1 MAIQHA
7 SLGQLIDIKALAEY
21 SPDAPST
28 SLIKADQLQLLH
40 LLLPAG
46 HSLSEHK
53 LAGELCIQCLAGRVR
68 LDMHGT
74 HLPLSAGQ
82 LTVLRASEA
91 HAVVAELDSSL
102 LLTLVHKT
110 Q

>member
-1 MAIQHA
+1 MALQHA
-7 SLGQLIDIKALAEY
+7 NHGQLIDLKTLAEY
-21 SPDAPST
+21 SPDSPST

-40 LLLPAG
+40 LVLPKG
-46 HSLSEHK
+46 QHMHEHK
-53 LAGELCIQCLAGRVR
+53 LAGELSIQCLAGRIR

-82 LTVLRASEA
+82 MTLLRGGEA

-102 LLTLVHKT
+102 LLTLVL
-110 Q
+110 

>member
-7 SLGQLIDIKALAEY
+7 SLGQLIDLKALTEYNAE
-21 SPDAPST
+21 AQST

-46 HSLSEHK
+46 QHLSQHK

-68 LDMHGT
+68 LDMAGT
-74 HLPLSAGQ
+74 QLPLSAGQ
-82 LTVLRASEA
+82 LTVLRANEA

-102 LLTLVHKT
+102 LLTVVHKI
-110 Q
+110 

>member
-7 SLGQLIDIKALAEY
+7 SLGQLIDLKALTEY
-21 SPDAPST
+21 SADSPST

-53 LAGELCIQCLAGRVR
+53 LAGELSIQCLAGRVR

-102 LLTLVHKT
+102 LLTLVHKV
-110 Q
+110 

>member
-7 SLGQLIDIKALAEY
+7 SLGQLIDLKALTEYNAE
-21 SPDAPST
+21 APST
-28 SLIKADQLQLLH
+28 SLIKGDQLQLLH

-46 HSLSEHK
+46 QHLSQHK
-53 LAGELCIQCLAGRVR
+53 LVGELCIQCLAGRVR
-68 LDMHGT
+68 LDMAGT

-102 LLTLVHKT
+102 LLTVVHKI
-110 Q
+110 